1 MDAFKQARSD
11 ADILTVAFREESIP
25 MLLTYRGVRAAAK
38 DWQTFSSDAPFRVP
52 IPSEEAERSVRQLP
66 IETDP
71 PVHKTYRA
79 LIEPFFRRPMQADYV
94 TRIEDLVQSIL
105 STCREAEQVDVVRDV
120 ALPIQSRALTY
131 LLGVPEAEAETWIGW
146 GTHVFRD
153 GADPAE
159 KGAGLEGYLRAASE
173 AAKADVDRGNFFVA
187 LHAMAY
193 EGRPLSDAEKL
204 GIANLVFA
212 GGRDTVI
219 NSISFLMAYFAEHPD
234 ALARAAASQM
244 SINLA
249 VEETIRVVSPLTH
262 IGRVCKHAVEL
273 GSIQVPSGHRV
284 SLCWAAANYDP
295 EVFSNPE
302 QVDLARSPNPHVG
315 FGSGVHNCLGAGQA
329 RAILRSLIRVLADLK
344 LDISVRDM
352 VPARERFGGIERQ
365 VGYERLLVRLSSA
378 PEYRVHIR

>member
-1 MDAFKQARSD
+1 MVDAFKQARRD
-11 ADILTVAFREESIP
+11 ADTLTVAFGDESIP

-71 PVHKTYRA
+71 PVHQKYRA
-79 LIEPFFRRPMQADYV
+79 LVEPFFRRPTQADYV
-94 TRIEDLVQSIL
+94 TRIEGLVRSIL
-105 STCREAEQVDVVRDV
+105 SSCSAADQVDVVRDV

-131 LLGVPEAEAETWIGW
+131 LLGVPESEAETWIGW

-153 GADPAE
+153 GGDSAE
-159 KGAGLEGYLRAASE
+159 KGAGLEGYLRAAIE
-173 AAKADVDRGNFFVA
+173 AAKADVDVENFFVA

-193 EGRPLSDAEKL
+193 EGRPLTEAEKL
-204 GIANLVFA
+204 GMANLVFA

-234 ALARAAASQM
+234 ALARTAGSQM

-273 GSIQVPSGHRV
+273 GGTQVPYGQRV

-295 EVFSNPE
+295 AIFSNPE
-302 QVDLARSPNPHVG
+302 QVNLARSPNPHVG

-344 LDISVRDM
+344 IDISVRDM
-352 VPARERFGGIERQ
+352 VPVRERFGEIERQ
-365 VGYERLLVRLSSA
+365 VGYERLLVRLLRA
-378 PEYRVHIR
+378 P